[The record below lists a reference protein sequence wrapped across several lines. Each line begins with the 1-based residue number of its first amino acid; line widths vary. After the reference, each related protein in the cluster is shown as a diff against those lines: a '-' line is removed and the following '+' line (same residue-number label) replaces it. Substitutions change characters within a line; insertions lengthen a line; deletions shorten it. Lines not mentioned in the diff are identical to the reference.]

1 MIFETQNQI
10 RKRSIKMMVERGYG
24 RKTRNL
30 LETDD
35 VALSMYFNDIAK
47 MFSLTVRRE
56 SEQRGLSQGNRKI
69 LMCLSIEDGI
79 SQLNLVRR
87 TGLSA
92 PTVSVTLARME
103 ADNLIRREANLS
115 DLRQVRVFLTEEGK
129 SQYAFILEHCNM
141 VEERMMDGISAKEQ
155 AALKETLKK
164 VLRNLI
170 ELESQSRY

>member
-1 MIFETQNQI
+1 MTGVQTCALPIF
-10 RKRSIKMMVERGYG
+10 
-24 RKTRNL
+24 
-30 LETDD
+30 
-35 VALSMYFNDIAK
+35 
-47 MFSLTVRRE
+47 
-56 SEQRGLSQGNRKI
+56 
-69 LMCLSIEDGI
+69 
-79 SQLNLVRR
+79 
-87 TGLSA
+87 
-92 PTVSVTLARME
+92 
-103 ADNLIRREANLS
+103 S